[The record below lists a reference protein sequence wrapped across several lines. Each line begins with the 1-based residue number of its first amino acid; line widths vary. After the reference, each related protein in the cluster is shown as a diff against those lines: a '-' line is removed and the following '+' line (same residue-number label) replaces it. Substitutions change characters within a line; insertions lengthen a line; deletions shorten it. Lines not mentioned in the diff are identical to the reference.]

1 MQKKL
6 KKQKKKIFKKIK
18 EPSINRNLNSK
29 PENNILN
36 KNLENN
42 NIIQN
47 NNVSDIK
54 EDSTKTKNKT
64 KIKITLPEEVI
75 KNIKSNNGKTK
86 IKIFDEE
93 LNFYIKYT
101 YKNKTTNNYFFQ
113 CNKRPLCKGKSKFD
127 LKKEEFYITEKYDS
141 NISHDQLNYEKLC
154 ELIKNNKLSE
164 INFSIRKNQK
174 LLIKYIIM
182 KWKKEDNV
190 DAKKEFIK
198 YTKVKLILSNSKIS
212 KIKSK
217 IFGKLRGLNL
227 EECIKK
233 INDPNY
239 TLEIYTS
246 DIKYYIKLNKNN
258 KEIERDKKI
267 IVFGN
272 KQRIQLFKNP
282 DYKEYFIDI
291 AFKIIPK
298 IYRPYKLMTI
308 ANLNYKENKTILI
321 CFVLLK
327 YLDKISYKKFFNILM
342 KILNLILLSYIQ
354 ILKMHYL

>member
-1 MQKKL
+1 M
-6 KKQKKKIFKKIK
+6 
-18 EPSINRNLNSK
+18 
-29 PENNILN
+29 
-36 KNLENN
+36 
-42 NIIQN
+42 
-47 NNVSDIK
+47 
-54 EDSTKTKNKT
+54 
-64 KIKITLPEEVI
+64 
-75 KNIKSNNGKTK
+75 
-86 IKIFDEE
+86 
-93 LNFYIKYT
+93 
-101 YKNKTTNNYFFQ
+101 
-113 CNKRPLCKGKSKFD
+113 
-127 LKKEEFYITEKYDS
+127 
-141 NISHDQLNYEKLC
+141 
-154 ELIKNNKLSE
+154 
-164 INFSIRKNQK
+164 
-174 LLIKYIIM
+174 
-182 KWKKEDNV
+182 
-190 DAKKEFIK
+190 
-198 YTKVKLILSNSKIS
+198 ILSNSEIS